1 MRHDPTLSHQHASGL
16 LPTTYTEWNLS
27 GKLKKITQR
36 LYFGYCQEGFREFMG
51 EKCENR
57 GAGVRKIE
65 FVEDRGNL
73 MLCSPSHPATVLPTP
88 DACFAMPSTH
98 KKVIVRKM
106 DRDSVSGYVS
116 PAQIVSEGKVEVL
129 NTSGTVI
136 SVDLR
141 EIKGVYFVREFGEA
155 ESLTRKTFTSR
166 PRAEGLWVRL
176 RFKDSEVL
184 EGLMPADLLQS
195 TPEGY
200 LVNPPDQRS
209 NTQRIFVPRT
219 ALESLTVLAVI
230 GTTRRQRRAAEDQRQ
245 VPMFEE

>member
-1 MRHDPTLSHQHASGL
+1 
-16 LPTTYTEWNLS
+16 
-27 GKLKKITQR
+27 
-36 LYFGYCQEGFREFMG
+36 
-51 EKCENR
+51 
-57 GAGVRKIE
+57 
-65 FVEDRGNL
+65 
-73 MLCSPSHPATVLPTP
+73 
-88 DACFAMPSTH
+88 MPSTH

-116 PAQIVSEGKVEVL
+116 PAQFVNEGKVEVL

-136 SVDLR
+136 LIDLR

-184 EGLMPADLLQS
+184 EGLMPADLLQA

-230 GTTRRQRRAAEDQRQ
+230 GAARRGRRAAEDQRQ
-245 VPMFEE
+245 VPMFGE